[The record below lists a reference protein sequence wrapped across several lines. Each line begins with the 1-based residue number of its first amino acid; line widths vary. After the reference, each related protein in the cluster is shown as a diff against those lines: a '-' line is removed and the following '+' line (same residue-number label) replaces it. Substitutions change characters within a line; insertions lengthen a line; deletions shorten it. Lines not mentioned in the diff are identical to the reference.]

1 MNAPIVVFVYNRA
14 DHARGLLRSL
24 AQCRMAKESDLYIF
38 SDGAKNEAGAQK
50 VAEVREYIN
59 SREVAEAF
67 QTVTVTE
74 APQNRGVDK
83 SVIAG
88 VDTVICRYGK
98 VIVVEDDNTVSKD
111 FLEFMNGALDYYENN
126 PGIWAIGGYTL
137 PIRIPEDYTC
147 DVFRMG
153 RGSSYAWATWLDRWE
168 KVDWTM
174 PDYPAFRKDRKQRK
188 AFDRFGND
196 RSAMLEGQYCTGE
209 YTWDISFSFH
219 AFKYEKGFVLPTKSR
234 VKNNGNDGSGTHVS
248 GKDTRFDTVM
258 QPDHPP
264 VKFEDVSID
273 ERLRREV
280 VRIFNRS
287 FSVRCKQRIKKL
299 LTAVGV
305 KVK

>member
-74 APQNRGVDK
+74 APQNRGLAN

-88 VDTVICRYGK
+88 VDTVIRKHGK
-98 VIVVEDDNTVSKD
+98 AIVVEDDNTVSLD

-168 KVDWTM
+168 RIDWTM
-174 PDYPAFRKDRKQRK
+174 PDYPAFCKDKKQRK

-196 RSAMLEGQYCTGE
+196 RTAMLDSQMAGRKDSWAIRFTY
-209 YTWDISFSFH
+209 H
-219 AFKYEKGFVLPTKSR
+219 AFKYGMDFILPVKSR
-234 VKNNGNDGSGTHVS
+234 VQNGGNDGSGTHVS

-258 QPDHPP
+258 QPDHKP

-280 VRIFNRS
+280 VRIFRVS
-287 FSVRCKQRIKKL
+287 PVLRLKRWLKRHLK
-299 LTAVGV
+299 
-305 KVK
+305 